1 MYEFHRY
8 ANLFPLMEGPEF
20 AELVEDIRANGLHE
34 PIMLHEGKI
43 LDGRNRYRACE
54 KANIAPRF
62 LQFRDIPPPTIAR
75 SAT

>member
-43 LDGRNRYRACE
+43 LDGRATATLPVRRLTSRRGSCS
-54 KANIAPRF
+54 
-62 LQFRDIPPPTIAR
+62 
-75 SAT
+75 SATSRHRP